1 MGRLKDSTAALAI
14 ALIYIKQR
22 RDEMTPA
29 EDAKQAFNDGLQSS
43 DNPYCLGTS
52 YWCEWAKEFGRL
64 NDEWVSE
71 AVSDES

>member
-1 MGRLKDSTAALAI
+1 
-14 ALIYIKQR
+14 
-22 RDEMTPA
+22 MTPA
-29 EDAKQAFNDGLQSS
+29 EDAKQAFNDGLQSA